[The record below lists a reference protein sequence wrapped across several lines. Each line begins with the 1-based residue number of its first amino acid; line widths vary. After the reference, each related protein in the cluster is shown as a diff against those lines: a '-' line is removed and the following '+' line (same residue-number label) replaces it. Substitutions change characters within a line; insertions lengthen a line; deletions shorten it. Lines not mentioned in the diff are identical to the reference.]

1 MTVEVQAGV
10 RRLFDRHGSQLWGV
24 LDWVPGGWAGQ
35 LVTLLVIAVIAGLV
49 AWLVGRAAR
58 SGRVRLNSDESG

>member
-24 LDWVPGGWAGQ
+24 LDAVPGGGAGQ
-35 LVTLLVIAVIAGLV
+35 MVTLLVIAVIAGLV

-58 SGRVRLNSDESG
+58 SGRVRLNSDDSG